1 MTLDARPEPD
11 TSEQPDT
18 PDQPDQTKQ
27 SARQSTWA
35 ALRPLL
41 LRLHFYAGVL
51 IAPFL
56 FIAATTGLLYALSF
70 QAEKA
75 VYRYELSAPV
85 GDTTLPLSEQVAA
98 ARETQPDD
106 ATVTAVWPSSEDGA
120 TTRVLFDSPK
130 VADDASLAVFV
141 DPYTAEVRGELAS
154 YGSSGALPLRAWLS
168 QLHADLHLGELGRN
182 YSELAASWLW
192 VVALGGVAL
201 WFGRRRARRRDLV
214 IPTTGQRKGRTKTL
228 SWHGTVGL
236 WAALGLVLLSA
247 TGLTWSRYAGESIGA
262 LRSQLGGQTPSV
274 DATLAGGAAPA
285 SGGGHEGHGGDHGA
299 TGHQGPDIGLDRVLE
314 IARAEGIDGQLTI
327 SLPSEDS
334 GYVVRQTDKQVPL
347 HLDSV
352 AIDPADGTVVD
363 TLRFAD
369 YPMLAQLTSIGIAA
383 HMGVLFGLANQ
394 LALAALM
401 VGTLLLIVWG
411 YRMWWLRR
419 PTRDRALSVG
429 RPMPRG
435 AWRKVPL
442 PGLLPLA
449 AVAALVG
456 WFVPM
461 LGISLLAFLVIDA
474 AAGLVTR
481 ARAGA

>member
-11 TSEQPDT
+11 TSEQPD
-18 PDQPDQTKQ
+18 
-27 SARQSTWA
+27 QSTPSSWS

-56 FIAATTGLLYALSF
+56 LVAAVSGLLYSLSF
-70 QAEKA
+70 QAEKV
-75 VYRYELSAPV
+75 VYRYELRAPV
-85 GDTTLPLSEQVAA
+85 GETTVPLSEQVAA
-98 ARETQPDD
+98 ARETQPD
-106 ATVTAVWPSSEDGA
+106 ATVTAVWPSADDEA

-130 VADDASLAVFV
+130 VADGESLAVFV

-168 QLHADLHLGELGRN
+168 RLHVDLHLGELGRN

-201 WFGRRRARRRDLV
+201 WFGRRRTRRRDLV
-214 IPTTGQRKGRTKTL
+214 IPAAGQRAGRAKTL

-247 TGLTWSRYAGESIGA
+247 TGLTWSRYAGENIGD
-262 LRSQLGGQTPSV
+262 LRSQLGGQTPAA
-274 DATLAGGAAPA
+274 DATLASGAGAAT
-285 SGGGHEGHGGDHGA
+285 GGGHEGHGGGHSA
-299 TGHQGPDIGLDRVLE
+299 TGHQGADIGIDRVLE
-314 IARAEGIDGQLTI
+314 IARGEGVDGKLSIT
-327 SLPSEDS
+327 LPSQDS
-334 GYVVRQTDKQVPL
+334 GYVVKQTDKHFPV

-352 AIDPADGTVVD
+352 AIDPADGTVLD

-369 YPMLAQLTSIGIAA
+369 YPVLAKLTTLGIAA
-383 HMGVLFGLANQ
+383 HMGVFLGLANQ

-401 VGTLLLIVWG
+401 LGTVLLIVWG

-419 PTRDRALSVG
+419 PTRDRALSLG

-442 PGLLPLA
+442 PVLLPLA
-449 AVAALVG
+449 AAAALVG
-456 WFVPM
+456 WFVPL
-461 LGISLLAFLVIDA
+461 LGISLLAFLVLDV
-474 AAGLVTR
+474 AAGLVARTR
-481 ARAGA
+481 ARA